1 MNLDRMLAAILAIA
15 PDALVVADAEQRVVL
30 FSPGAERIFGCSR
43 DEVIGRSIDAV
54 LPGAL
59 RGEGG
64 RIVGLRADGSEFP
77 AETSISSI
85 DVDGERYYAAVVR
98 DATDRERVEHQL
110 RRNQSELAEAQRLAK
125 LGSWEYESDKDI
137 VHGSDELLRI
147 FEIDARGPLSYS
159 DFRERMHPDDR
170 ARVDAAV
177 DATVQRGEPYDVDYR
192 LVRRDGSVRSMHAR
206 GHIIESIDGVARRV
220 RGTVQ
225 DVTERRESE
234 ESARELL
241 RQQTAREVAQAAA
254 ARFQFLSEASQLLGS
269 SLAIEE
275 TLRSVTRLTVP
286 AIADWCSLDLV
297 GDDGALRRVDVAHE
311 DPEKVRLAHEIH
323 RRYPPNASAN
333 PPASAA
339 LQRGESLLIEDF
351 SEPILQA
358 AAQDAEHREMLRR
371 LGFRSAMVVPLVARE
386 RLVGLITLATAES
399 GRRFGPDDLTL
410 AKSVADR
417 AAVAIDNARLFEH
430 ARAAATAREDAVATV
445 SHDLRSPL
453 GVMSVNVSL
462 LQESDLP
469 EAERSRALDR
479 MKRGIASMQRLIND
493 LLDVTRLEAG
503 AVVLRGRSCDAGV
516 LLGDACD
523 LEHPAASAR
532 SVRLEVEVEA
542 GLHVHADPDRIVQV
556 VANLVNN
563 AIRYSPEGGRIR
575 VAARATG
582 SDAVIAISDEG
593 PGVPRESRERIF
605 QRFWQQDSRQRGT
618 AGLGLAIARAL
629 VELHQGRIWVE
640 EPTRGG
646 ARFCFTLPRSA
657 PDPS

>member
-30 FSPGAERIFGCSR
+30 FGPGAERIFGFAR
-43 DEVIGRSIDAV
+43 DEVIGKSIDVV
-54 LPGAL
+54 LPSVL
-59 RGEGG
+59 SSKSG

-98 DATDRERVEHQL
+98 DATDRERVEQQL
-110 RRNQSELAEAQRLAK
+110 RRNQTELAEAQRLAQ
-125 LGSWEYESDKDI
+125 LGSWEYEIDTDV
-137 VHGSDELLRI
+137 VHGSDELHRI
-147 FEIDARGPLSYS
+147 FEVDSERTLSYS
-159 DFRERMHPDDR
+159 DFRDRIHPDDR

-177 DATVQRGEPYDVDYR
+177 EATIRRGEPYEIDYR
-192 LVRRDGSVRSMHAR
+192 LVRRDGSVRAIHAR
-206 GHIIESIDGVARRV
+206 GRILASAEGAPQRV

-225 DVTERRESE
+225 DVTEQREAE
-234 ESARELL
+234 ERTRELV

-254 ARFQFLSEASQLLGS
+254 ARFQFLSEASQILGS

-275 TLRSVTRLTVP
+275 TLRSVTQLTVP

-297 GDDGALRRVDVAHE
+297 GDDGALRRMGVAHE
-311 DPEKVRLAHEIH
+311 DPEKVLLAHEIH
-323 RRYPPNASAN
+323 RRYPPDSAAN
-333 PPASAA
+333 PPAAQT

-351 SEPILQA
+351 SEAILQA
-358 AAQDAEHREMLRR
+358 AARDAEHRELLRSM
-371 LGFRSAMVVPLVARE
+371 GFRSAMVVPLVARE

-399 GRRFGPDDLTL
+399 GRRFGPEDLSL
-410 AKSVADR
+410 AKSLADR
-417 AAVAIDNARLFEH
+417 AAVAIDNARLFER

-453 GVMSVNVSL
+453 GVMSVNVAL
-462 LQESDLP
+462 LQETDLP
-469 EAERSRALDR
+469 EAERSRALGR

-503 AVVLRGRSCDAGV
+503 AVVLRSRSCDAGV

-523 LEHPAASAR
+523 LEHPTAAAR
-532 SVRLEVEVEA
+532 SVRIEVDVEA

-556 VANLVNN
+556 VANLLNN

-582 SDAVIAISDEG
+582 SDAVIAVADEG

-605 QRFWQQDSRQRGT
+605 QRFWQHDSRQRGT

-629 VELHQGRIWVE
+629 VDLHQGRIWVE
-640 EPTRGG
+640 DSPRGG

-657 PDPS
+657 REPS